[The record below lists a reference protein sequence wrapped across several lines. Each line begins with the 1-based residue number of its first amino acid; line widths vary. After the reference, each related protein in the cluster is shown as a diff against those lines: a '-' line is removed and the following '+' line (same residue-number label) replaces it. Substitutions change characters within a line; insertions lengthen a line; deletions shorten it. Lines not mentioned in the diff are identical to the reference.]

1 MMKYATLSGEF
12 FSPHFR
18 VKMGGAVGTLLRW
31 LLLLIGVLLHLLG
44 FALPVTLIIFSYLV
58 FVGGSPSI
66 GVRPAG
72 FFCFFVHRN
81 APFYVKVNEFT
92 FSY

>member
-1 MMKYATLSGEF
+1 
-12 FSPHFR
+12 
-18 VKMGGAVGTLLRW
+18 MGGAAGTLLRW

-44 FALPVTLIIFSYLV
+44 FALPIALIVLSDPVL
-58 FVGGSPSI
+58 VGGSPSI